1 MNDENDKK
9 NPTLT
14 EHPLTE
20 DQTAFTEESINVT
33 EPLVKAETTEN
44 QPEATANNEVA
55 TPLTEEEEKRI
66 EEEVEVEKIK
76 AAIEEQAREDE
87 QPQSSNF
94 TLRKI
99 LGGDILS
106 TRLLRNN
113 IWFIITAVIFTIV
126 YISNRYSVQKYLIEI
141 DKLQKE
147 LEDAKYRALSS
158 SSQLT
163 EKTRESHILEILKTR
178 KDSVLKMSDYRCTR
192 EIGYE

>member
-33 EPLVKAETTEN
+33 EPLVKAETTED

-113 IWFIITAVIFTIV
+113 IWLIITSTHPTLTKSSYVGIIIDEEWNTQGLFNLLFNWLKGFPVEVVGTDNSPFFTV
-126 YISNRYSVQKYLIEI
+126 NH
-141 DKLQKE
+141 
-147 LEDAKYRALSS
+147 
-158 SSQLT
+158 T
-163 EKTRESHILEILKTR
+163 W
-178 KDSVLKMSDYRCTR
+178 
-192 EIGYE
+192 

>member
-33 EPLVKAETTEN
+33 EPLVKAETIED
-44 QPEATANNEVA
+44 QQEATANNEVA

-99 LGGDILS
+99 LGGHILS
-106 TRLLRNN
+106 ARLLSNN

-126 YISNRYSVQKYLIEI
+126 YISNR
-141 DKLQKE
+141 
-147 LEDAKYRALSS
+147 
-158 SSQLT
+158 
-163 EKTRESHILEILKTR
+163 
-178 KDSVLKMSDYRCTR
+178 
-192 EIGYE
+192 